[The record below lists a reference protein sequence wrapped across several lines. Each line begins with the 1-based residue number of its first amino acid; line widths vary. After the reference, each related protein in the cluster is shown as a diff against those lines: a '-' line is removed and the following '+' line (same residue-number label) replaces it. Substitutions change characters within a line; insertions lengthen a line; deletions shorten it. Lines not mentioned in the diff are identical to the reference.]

1 MVGFS
6 VYEGKLETSIEKGQ
20 EEEEEEGKHERE
32 RERERGK
39 GNINREKGRR
49 GRKQKER
56 WRRRLLRQT
65 LARVLNYACN
75 TLNYFNLR
83 ARAFFSSVLA
93 RERDYAT
100 LNS

>member
-20 EEEEEEGKHERE
+20 EEEGSVSMG
-32 RERERGK
+32 ERERGK
-39 GNINREKGRR
+39 GNINRVKGGR

>member
-20 EEEEEEGKHERE
+20 EEEGSVSMGERE
-32 RERERGK
+32 SERGK
-39 GNINREKGRR
+39 GSINRVKGGR

-83 ARAFFSSVLA
+83 ARAFFSSILA

>member
-20 EEEEEEGKHERE
+20 EEEGSVSMDERE
-32 RERERGK
+32 SERGK
-39 GNINREKGRR
+39 GNINRVKGGR

-83 ARAFFSSVLA
+83 ARAFFSSILA

>member
-1 MVGFS
+1 MHGWFQCLR
-6 VYEGKLETSIEKGQ
+6 GKARDEYRKRARGRR
-20 EEEEEEGKHERE
+20 ERE
-32 RERERGK
+32 HGRERERGK
-39 GNINREKGRR
+39 GNINRVKGGR